1 MVTII
6 KKPGSVGVSRASR
19 TGQIKPTYAFKSAR
33 ELPISK
39 PDYVVLSPT
48 PLGQRPVAEAKQEM

>member
-6 KKPGSVGVSRASR
+6 KKPRSAVGNSTSR
-19 TGQIKPTYAFKSAR
+19 TGHAKPTYTFKSAQ

-48 PLGQRPVAEAKQEM
+48 PLGQRPVSEAKKEK